1 MVLLT
6 GCSRWALTNPHISV
20 HIPSA
25 SRLTLPAQKRGRG
38 GGRPRR
44 PMRSLASVVSNLH
57 LLLRVPSFGRWP
69 LALHFFDRDVFA
81 AWERWVV
88 SSKERVRESLR
99 VVTDFGGVGEGEEAE
114 ERAWGIHA
122 LPLDYEPIKEYV
134 TKGQE
139 IFEFE
144 QQGKCVVCQ
153 EELPAEG
160 GLHAL
165 CSNDGCNGVGHL
177 SCWSRHLLGGADSEH
192 IVPVGGQCPKCK
204 GEVQWGVM
212 MKEMTLR
219 LRGSKEVEQLLKRK
233 RKRATKKTAKATKE

>member
-1 MVLLT
+1 M
-6 GCSRWALTNPHISV
+6 
-20 HIPSA
+20 HIPPA
-25 SRLTLPAQKRGRG
+25 SRLTVATRKRG

-88 SSKERVRESLR
+88 SSKEVVRESLR
-99 VVTDFGGVGEGEEAE
+99 VFTDFGGGEGKDKEVVAGDGEDGGEEVEAPP
-114 ERAWGIHA
+114 WGIHA

-144 QQGKCVVCQ
+144 QQGKCIVCR
-153 EELPAEG
+153 EELPSEG
-160 GLHAL
+160 GLHVL
-165 CSNDGCNGVGHL
+165 CSNEGCNGVGHL
-177 SCWSRHLLGGADSEH
+177 SCWSRQLLGGRDSEH
-192 IVPVGGQCPKCK
+192 IVPVEGQCPKCK
-204 GEVQWGVM
+204 GEVQWGTM

-219 LRGSKEVEQLLKRK
+219 LRGRKEVEQLLKTK